1 MHEKYFYKA
10 RQKCKLIHMAGL
22 RAYHNFSESGQL
34 PQAGCRIAL
43 SADESRHLCGSLRA
57 RSGEAVDVFDL
68 SGTVFRCRIAEASQR
83 ACSVEVVSRVEV
95 CGSGT
100 RVYLAQC
107 LPKGRVF
114 DEIVRQ
120 CVELGAAGI
129 IPIVSERSVFR
140 SAAEDMAGKFS
151 KWRARVIEAVK
162 QSANFIKFDIRAPRS
177 LGDFFDS
184 CGEFDLRIVASLEP
198 GALPI
203 LGALGNALGGGAP
216 AEKACILVGPEGDL
230 SASEY
235 ARARQNSF
243 LPVKLGE
250 NVMKC
255 DTAAVC
261 AVGVARAFFGNVPA

>member
-1 MHEKYFYKA
+1 
-10 RQKCKLIHMAGL
+10 MAGL

-34 PQAGCRIAL
+34 PQAGCRIVL

-129 IPIVSERSVFR
+129 IPIISERSVFR
-140 SAAEDMAGKFS
+140 SAAEDMTGKFS

-203 LGALGNALGGGAP
+203 LGALGNALGGDAP
-216 AEKACILVGPEGDL
+216 AEKARVPAGAGGRFEGFGTRM
-230 SASEY
+230 
-235 ARARQNSF
+235 RAAKRQNFPFSARF
-243 LPVKLGE
+243 GE
-250 NVMKC
+250 NAMRC
-255 DTAAVC
+255 GPAAVC
-261 AVGVARAFFGNVPA
+261 PAGAARAFFCRLLPLRAPRGDCRD